1 MKEKT
6 AIAGGILIYVLITIA
21 LCTGR
26 AEWFDDMVRFPVYA
40 LRDSAAA
47 PVLKAVSVVLH
58 YLVSWKVIVP
68 VCIVLLLIK
77 KTRIIYGIPV
87 SAAALAV
94 TMFNKTVK
102 SIVMRPRPDDIVH
115 LVSEGGWSYSS
126 GHSITSM
133 CLCVVLIWI
142 VLRRYRQGAMKKTAA
157 ISLTVCI
164 SLVLV
169 LTGPSRIFLGVHYPT
184 DVLAG
189 WAAGLAA
196 AAATILIIK
205 GRSPWSLESHVS
217 GSSVEEDALR

>member
-6 AIAGGILIYVLITIA
+6 AIAGGILIYAFITFA

-26 AEWFDDMVRFPVYA
+26 VEAFDDMVRFPIYA

-47 PVLKAVSVVLH
+47 PVLEAISVFLH

-68 VCIVLLLIK
+68 VCILLLLIR

-87 SAAALAV
+87 SAAALGV
-94 TMFNKTVK
+94 TIFNKIVK
-102 SIVMRPRPDDIVH
+102 SIVQRPRPDDILH
-115 LVSEGGWSYSS
+115 LVSEGGWSFSS

-133 CLCVVLIWI
+133 CLCVVIIWI
-142 VLRRYRQGAMKKTAA
+142 VIRRYRQGAMKKTAA
-157 ISLTVCI
+157 LWLTVCL

-196 AAATILIIK
+196 AAATILIIRN
-205 GRSPWSLESHVS
+205 RSPWSLEGNVS
-217 GSSVEEDALR
+217 RSPVEEDALR

>member
-47 PVLKAVSVVLH
+47 PVLKVVSVVLH

-205 GRSPWSLESHVS
+205 GRSPWSLERHVS